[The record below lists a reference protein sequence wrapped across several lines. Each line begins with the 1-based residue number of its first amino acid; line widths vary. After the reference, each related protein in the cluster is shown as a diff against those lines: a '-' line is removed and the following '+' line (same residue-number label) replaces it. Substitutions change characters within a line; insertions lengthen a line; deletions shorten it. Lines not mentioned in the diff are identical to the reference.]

1 MSDTYNGYDKKE
13 VDEWLDRSLG
23 TLSSLYGMSEI
34 FNLPHLRS
42 AVNMLEDVFLKEKSR
57 INNDTK

>member
-1 MSDTYNGYDKKE
+1 MSDKYNGYDKKE

-23 TLSSLYGMSEI
+23 ILSSMYGMSEI
-34 FNLPHLRS
+34 FNLPDLRS

-57 INNDTK
+57 ISNDTK

>member
-13 VDEWLDRSLG
+13 VDEWLDSSLG
-23 TLSSLYGMSEI
+23 NLHSMYHMSGV

-42 AVNMLEDVFLKEKSR
+42 AVNMLEDVLLKEKSR
-57 INNDTK
+57 INDDT